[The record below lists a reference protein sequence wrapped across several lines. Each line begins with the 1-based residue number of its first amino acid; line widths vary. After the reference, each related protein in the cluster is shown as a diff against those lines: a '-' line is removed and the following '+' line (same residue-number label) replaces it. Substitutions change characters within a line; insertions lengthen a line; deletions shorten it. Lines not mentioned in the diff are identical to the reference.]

1 MPLQLTNPLPLG
13 EGPERASPAG
23 LFRRLG
29 ALIYDGLLLLGIL
42 FFATGILMP
51 FRGGR
56 PFQAGDLGYAAY
68 LLTVVLVFFAWFWTR
83 GGQTLGMRAWKI
95 RLTSADGGAV
105 SWQQSALR
113 FIPALLCL
121 GIFKLG
127 ASLWP
132 EAAKWF
138 GVLALG
144 LFGLGFLWAF
154 LDRDQ
159 RCWHD
164 LIANTRMASL

>member
-1 MPLQLTNPLPLG
+1 
-13 EGPERASPAG
+13 

-42 FFATGILMP
+42 FFATAILLP

-56 PFQAGDLGYAAY
+56 AFQPGDLGYGAY
-68 LLTVVLVFFAWFWTR
+68 LLAVVFVFFAWFWTHD
-83 GGQTLGMRAWKI
+83 GQTLGMRAWKI
-95 RLTSADGGAV
+95 RLASASGGAI
-105 SWQQSALR
+105 SWKQCALR
-113 FIPALLCL
+113 FLPALLCL
-121 GIFKLG
+121 GLFKLG

-132 EAAKWF
+132 GAVKWI
-138 GVLALG
+138 ALLSFG

-154 LDRDQ
+154 LDRDK

-164 LIANTRMASL
+164 LIACTRMVSVRDVKNQAMDSTKAGTN